1 MEPGTPPKLTGA
13 AAADAAAKAID
24 AAVTQRGEKL
34 VDLSEQGTVM
44 LVFLRHSGCTF
55 CRETLAD
62 IAARRGQA
70 AFAKIRIV
78 LVHMG
83 DQEGIDALLRKY
95 NLDGIDCIGD
105 AEQKLYQVF
114 GLKRGRIGQL
124 LGPKVWWRGIQAG
137 ILAGHGLGKPTADP
151 TQMPGV
157 FLLKHSSVAGSFR
170 HRSAADRP
178 DYLAICAP
186 HASQ

>member
-1 MEPGTPPKLTGA
+1 MERGTEPASMNA
-13 AAADAAAKAID
+13 AAAISAAAAID
-24 AAVTQRGEKL
+24 AAVTQNGEKL
-34 VDLSEQGTVM
+34 IDLSELGAVM

-62 IAARRGQA
+62 IAASRGETELA
-70 AFAKIRIV
+70 RVRIV

-83 DQEGIDALLRKY
+83 DQAGIESLLAKY
-95 NLDGIDCIGD
+95 NLTGIDCISD
-105 AEQKLYQVF
+105 PEQKLYRIF
-114 GLKRGRIGQL
+114 GLKRGRLGQL

-151 TQMPGV
+151 SQMPGV
-157 FLLKHSSVAGSFR
+157 FLLKHASVTGSFR

-186 HASQ
+186 HIAQ